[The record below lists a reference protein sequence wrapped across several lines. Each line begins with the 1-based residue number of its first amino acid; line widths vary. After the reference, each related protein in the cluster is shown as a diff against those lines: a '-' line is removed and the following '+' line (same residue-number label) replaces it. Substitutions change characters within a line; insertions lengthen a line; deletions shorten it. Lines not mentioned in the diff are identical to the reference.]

1 MSGYKDPTKET
12 LSNGMSVAA
21 VMRGD
26 KGMKG
31 VIVSPAG
38 VDGRSTGF
46 NPHDKSAILIN
57 IEPDNGNGQT
67 LLLSQFTKEAVGA
80 ALKTAK
86 EKIPGTDI
94 NSIRERTA
102 VAFEELS
109 KIANSGVVKKAVSQ
123 PALPPPAQ
131 HEIEEHVPEEE
142 TLHET
147 VDRAYSPMAAFGL
160 KKSKQVSTATSQP
173 ARASREIGPP
183 TKLLYF
189 EKEGIGTVPAFF
201 HDAVIDVN
209 FDDEELIETGF
220 IVLIYDLRYEQA
232 AARWFPPAHDPYN
245 RPWAL
250 QVSNDRRLYLV
261 QPSGFQYVYDN
272 REFCVLSVIKAVT
285 SDI

>member
-1 MSGYKDPTKET
+1 MSEYKDPNKET
-12 LSNGMSVAA
+12 LSNGVPIAA

-46 NPHDKSAILIN
+46 NPHDKSTIAIN
-57 IEPDNGNGQT
+57 IEPDSGNGQT
-67 LLLSQFTKEAVGA
+67 LSLSQFTKESVRA
-80 ALKTAK
+80 AMKAAE
-86 EKIPGTDI
+86 EKITGNDI
-94 NSIRERTA
+94 HAIRERTA

-109 KIANSGVVKKAVSQ
+109 KIANSGVVKKATSTTTRVPDPPQ
-123 PALPPPAQ
+123 PEPDLDEDAVFP
-131 HEIEEHVPEEE
+131 
-142 TLHET
+142 ET
-147 VDRAYSPMAAFGL
+147 VDRTYSPMAAFGL
-160 KKSKQVSTATSQP
+160 KRSKTQAAAVPSAP
-173 ARASREIGPP
+173 KPNRDAGPP
-183 TKLLYF
+183 AKLLYF

-201 HDAVIDVN
+201 HDVVVDVN

-220 IVLIYDLRYEQA
+220 IVLVYDLRYEQA
-232 AARWFPPAHDPYN
+232 TARWFPPAHDPYN

-250 QVSNDRRLYLV
+250 QISNDRRLYLV

>member
-12 LSNGMSVAA
+12 LSNGMSIAA

-38 VDGRSTGF
+38 VDGRATGF
-46 NPHDKSAILIN
+46 NPHDKSTISIN
-57 IEPDNGNGQT
+57 IEPDSGNGQT
-67 LLLSQFTKEAVGA
+67 LALSQFTKESVSA
-80 ALKTAK
+80 ALKAAK

-94 NSIRERTA
+94 HSIRERTA

-109 KIANSGVVKKAVSQ
+109 KIANSGVVKKAVSTSAK
-123 PALPPPAQ
+123 PAAPP
-131 HEIEEHVPEEE
+131 IEEERVPEEE
-142 TLHET
+142 TFHEP
-147 VDRAYSPMAAFGL
+147 VDRTYSPMAAFGL
-160 KKSKQVSTATSQP
+160 KKSKQVPTAIP
-173 ARASREIGPP
+173 APTRASREIGPP

-201 HDAVIDVN
+201 HDVVIDVN

-220 IVLIYDLRYEQA
+220 IVLVYDLRYEQA
-232 AARWFPPAHDPYN
+232 AARWFPPANDPYN